1 MCISLMVLFF
11 VLFEIGVITLYRW
24 ALANNPEMTVWV
36 ILGSKVFKIL
46 TAALMLI
53 LVRFLTHEPLVRF
66 ATVMLVVLLLSI
78 LIESAYCLRHRE
90 NEKTK
95 NE

>member
-11 VLFEIGVITLYRW
+11 VLYEAGVMLLYNW
-24 ALANNPEMTVWV
+24 ARENNPEMTIWV
-36 ILGSKVFKIL
+36 ILGSKAFKMV
-46 TAALMLI
+46 AAGFMLV
-53 LVRFLTHEPLVRF
+53 LVKMITDEPLVRF
-66 ATVMLVVLLLSI
+66 AMCMLAVLLLSI

-95 NE
+95 K